1 MVYTGRTVPKADR
14 ARCVSLQPRVSC
26 SQGQPL
32 SSTLLLPTPQ
42 PSSSSCLG
50 AQAMSVSQLVSV
62 GGFSLNIVSQE
73 LGKA

>member
-1 MVYTGRTVPKADR
+1 MVYTGRTAQKADS
-14 ARCVSLQPRVSC
+14 AQCVSHQPGVSC

-32 SSTLLLPTPQ
+32 SPTLLLPTPQ
-42 PSSSSCLG
+42 PSSSSCLE

-62 GGFSLNIVSQE
+62 GGFSLDIVSQE